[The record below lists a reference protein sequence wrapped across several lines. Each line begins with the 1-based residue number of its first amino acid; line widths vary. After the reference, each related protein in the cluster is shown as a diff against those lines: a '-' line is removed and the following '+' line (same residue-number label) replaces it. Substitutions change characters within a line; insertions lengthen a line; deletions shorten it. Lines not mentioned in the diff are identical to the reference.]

1 MSITAN
7 TPTFTASPL
16 GNYQIVSAQYQS
28 TDTTRI
34 YPSLWREV
42 RSYRNNKLLSKKR
55 IRNWGSTAT
64 TNQITRTYN
73 DYNGRKDG
81 STDGT
86 YCQYRLIVYSNSAR
100 TKVAKQSSLSS
111 ALYSPPAAPAD
122 GDLSAAITT
131 TSLTAK
137 WANPNMGSNASK
149 TDAFATVTLYDA
161 DGTQVDTYTSSDYTE
176 RSHTF
181 TGLTANT
188 EYYFTIQ
195 YSVSSIG
202 SSRVARSKMYI
213 TTPLAPLQ
221 PTGIS
226 CGIVGGGRELPA
238 VGTGSVYCTWQYN
251 SADGSPQTGASGTTQ
266 AGAWSVADDTNYLT
280 FPVSSGGVIDPSY
293 LTPRVDGSGY
303 DFTFTL
309 SDVSSAGGTTAVG
322 TTVTLFIPNTLTV
335 TDTTDP
341 APTDMPLYFTVTAD
355 YYEYVSMAVDITRNG
370 ETVYSQSPETVR
382 GELSGGVYVYSLGLS
397 ADVFVPNS
405 AASYGYTITIVT
417 PYGQTAE
424 VSGTFTPA
432 FTKPGAPTV
441 TAAENGDYT
450 AAVTVTAASDRA
462 TVSTD
467 SGSITLEEPD
477 GGWVRVKAVPGFSL
491 ISGTI
496 DDPEDFDDY
505 DVTGLKCGIDGGT
518 DITTSFHSASLHR
531 LGSFADYGYIEY
543 NNSASYFEGYS
554 VEVGI
559 LDLSDYD
566 GITFQGAVT
575 AGGEVATS
583 VYLRFNPTSITLP
596 FYSAQ
601 SAGDQNEACTHF
613 PVIARGD
620 TYPPMNY
627 IGDVSWYGGDMNGDY
642 PNALYV
648 LIRFPLDMFRNMTEQ
663 DVEDWIAANKP
674 KIAYGIGIGY
684 DEYELVSGSMA
695 LLDSS
700 TTFDY
705 TVLGYSAGA
714 VVTLDYYANVS
725 ASLSVYRVDDNGLS
739 LITDG
744 LIDGATAIDNT
755 PPLNVSTQ
763 YVAVAVSASGIP
775 SDTSQPA
782 TVTVMGSNA
791 LVNYGDERQLL
802 IEGTYDP
809 AYSGSYDYDTAQVHY
824 AGDEYPT
831 GYDSGQRDQDS
842 TLAFVAIEDS
852 VEDMPDYGAD
862 AVYRD
867 PTGARYDVQ
876 ILSITDNYDSDRPGR
891 RSSQIKMKRVND
903 AR

>member
-122 GDLSAAITT
+122 GDLKAAITT

-137 WANPNMGSNASK
+137 WANPNMGSSASK

-161 DGTQVDTYTSSDYTE
+161 DGVQVDSYTSSDYTE
-176 RSHTF
+176 RSYTF

-188 EYYFTIQ
+188 EYYFTVQ

-202 SSRVARSKMYI
+202 SSRVARSKIYV

-335 TDTTDP
+335 TDNTDATATGLP
-341 APTDMPLYFTVTAD
+341 LVFDVDTPLYDFVTM
-355 YYEYVSMAVDITRNG
+355 EVSLSIDGEIVASIPPTAVTHYAESGSTRSYKVEMG
-370 ETVYSQSPETVR
+370 
-382 GELSGGVYVYSLGLS
+382 
-397 ADVFVPNS
+397 ADVFVPANLTTYDY
-405 AASYGYTITIVT
+405 AITVTT
-417 PYGQTAE
+417 PYGTSAE
-424 VSGTFTPA
+424 VTGT
-432 FTKPGAPTV
+432 
-441 TAAENGDYT
+441 
-450 AAVTVTAASDRA
+450 
-462 TVSTD
+462 
-467 SGSITLEEPD
+467 
-477 GGWVRVKAVPGFSL
+477 
-491 ISGTI
+491 
-496 DDPEDFDDY
+496 
-505 DVTGLKCGIDGGT
+505 
-518 DITTSFHSASLHR
+518 ITTSFAQPDAPTVAVTEADGYAVEATIDIAGAFNRTISNSGDGTASIDVTLPAE
-531 LGSFADYGYIEY
+531 LVGEPFVKATAYGNITGAEDITVTHNSVPYTLPSCLLFYYDVDNSDYIEADSSDVTLY
-543 NNSASYFEGYS
+543 QTYYQIGKAEYGDAFISGSSVNMTWFISGSGWQNTPTVSATFWSPSIGNANYMFRN
-554 VEVGI
+554 
-559 LDLSDYD
+559 LDLSLVDTDYSIKVSISHLSTYATVNLLFHAAS
-566 GITFQGAVT
+566 GVT
-575 AGGEVATS
+575 ASDIAT
-583 VYLRFNPTSITLP
+583 LANDLIIAAKMNTPITQNLGASSLP
-596 FYSAQ
+596 AL
-601 SAGDQNEACTHF
+601 
-613 PVIARGD
+613 
-620 TYPPMNY
+620 
-627 IGDVSWYGGDMNGDY
+627 IGDETYTFAASS
-642 PNALYV
+642 
-648 LIRFPLDMFRNMTEQ
+648 TEQ
-663 DVEDWIAANKP
+663 PQMASVTYLGTTGVEN
-674 KIAYGIGIGY
+674 
-684 DEYELVSGSMA
+684 
-695 LLDSS
+695 
-700 TTFDY
+700 
-705 TVLGYSAGA
+705 
-714 VVTLDYYANVS
+714 
-725 ASLSVYRVDDNGLS
+725 ASLYRIVDGERVMVASGISDEGVVYDY
-739 LITDG
+739 
-744 LIDGATAIDNT
+744 T
-755 PPLNVSTQ
+755 PPLNTEIE
-763 YVAVAVSASGIP
+763 YVAVTTIYGVPSVDSEPAVI
-775 SDTSQPA
+775 
-782 TVTVMGSNA
+782 TVTGGNA

-891 RSSQIKMKRVND
+891 RNSQIKMKRVND